1 MLNAM
6 KDRYESEESFE
17 ELSTDFGWVE
27 IRENKMKEFEL
38 FLYHD
43 KSYRKIFSMQRM
55 KTVKI
60 FE

>member
-27 IRENKMKEFEL
+27 ICENKIKEFEL